1 LKKYSISIVV
11 PVYSGAETITPL
23 VERLEAVL
31 APICNDFEV
40 ILVNDGSPDNSW
52 QVISQLGQR
61 YPWLR
66 GINLM
71 RNYGQ
76 HNATLCGVR
85 EAHGEITVT
94 MVYGI
99 PQKRPH
105 SWWRN
110 WFSVVIKRVLAQVMG
125 IGTIRDI
132 GAFRAFRTRLRNA
145 FATYGNPNV
154 ILDVLLSWGTS
165 RFATVIV
172 QEKPREIGESN
183 YTFMKLVKVT
193 LVVLTGFSTL
203 PLRLASMLGFGFTL
217 FGVAV
222 FLYVLIVTLLQGSLP
237 GFPFLASIIS
247 LFSGMQLFAL
257 GIIGEYL
264 ARVFDRSMDRPA
276 YVVDSR
282 IEMENKS

>member
-94 MVYGI
+94 MDDDLQHPPRKI
-99 PQKRPH
+99 RCPWPSWKRDLM
-105 SWWRN
+105 WCTVFRKKDR
-110 WFSVVIKRVLAQVMG
+110 IAG
-125 IGTIRDI
+125 
-132 GAFRAFRTRLRNA
+132 GA
-145 FATYGNPNV
+145 
-154 ILDVLLSWGTS
+154 
-165 RFATVIV
+165 
-172 QEKPREIGESN
+172 
-183 YTFMKLVKVT
+183 
-193 LVVLTGFSTL
+193 TGFRWS
-203 PLRLASMLGFGFTL
+203 S
-217 FGVAV
+217 
-222 FLYVLIVTLLQGSLP
+222 
-237 GFPFLASIIS
+237 
-247 LFSGMQLFAL
+247 SG
-257 GIIGEYL
+257 YWP
-264 ARVFDRSMDRPA
+264 R
-276 YVVDSR
+276 
-282 IEMENKS
+282 